1 MPVVVLG
8 LNHNSAPI
16 AVRERVV
23 FPEDKLQP
31 ALREL
36 HAHAGIAEAALI
48 TTCNRTE
55 VYAVVHGEA
64 DANLLRDWLERVHD
78 LSPGWLRDYSY
89 CYRGTAAVTHLMNV
103 ASGLDSLML
112 GEPQI
117 LGQAKIA
124 HQIAMEADSL
134 GQVLDRLFQHAFR
147 VAKQVRSETD
157 IGSHPVSI
165 AYAAVSL
172 AGQIFGS
179 LERHAALLIG
189 AGETIALTARHLVEQ
204 GIGELI
210 IANRDR
216 DRGQALASEHGGRAI
231 GLGDIP
237 AELGRVDVVVS
248 STGSDLPIL
257 GKGSV
262 ERTLRQRKHRP
273 MFLVDL
279 AVPRDIEPEIGDLAD
294 VYLYT
299 IDDLRAVIDDS
310 LRSRRE
316 AARQAEAIVNLH
328 SDQFLRWVR
337 GLDAVAAIREFR
349 ERAEAEKERALAHAR
364 HRLAQGDNPDDVVH
378 HLANRLTRRLI
389 HQPTLGLRDAARSG
403 DPDTLRVGQEVLG
416 LQVNDSEGDG

>member
-1 MPVVVLG
+1 MPVVTLG

-23 FPEDKLQP
+23 FPENKLQP

-36 HAHAGIAEAALI
+36 QAGPGVDEAALI

-55 VYAVVHGEA
+55 VYAVLSGDA
-64 DANLLRDWLERVHD
+64 DGHLLRRWLEASHD
-78 LSPGWLRDYSY
+78 LPDGWLEDYTY
-89 CYRGTAAVTHLMNV
+89 CYRGPAAVRHLMNV

-124 HQIAMEADSL
+124 HQAATDAGAI

-172 AGQIFGS
+172 AGQIFES
-179 LERHAALLIG
+179 FDDRTALLVG
-189 AGETIALTARHLVEQ
+189 AGETISLTARHLAEQ
-204 GIGELI
+204 GLGELI
-210 IANRDR
+210 IANRDPE
-216 DRGQALASEHGGRAI
+216 RGAALASEHGARAI
-231 GLGDIP
+231 DLGDIP
-237 AELGRVDVVVS
+237 AELSRVDVVVS

-257 GKGSV
+257 GKGTV
-262 ERTLRQRKHRP
+262 ERTLRERKHRP

-279 AVPRDIEPEIGDLAD
+279 AVPRDIEPEVARLPD

-310 LRSRRE
+310 LRSRQE
-316 AARQAEAIVNLH
+316 AAQQAEAIVRLH

-337 GLDAVAAIREFR
+337 SLDAVAAIREFR
-349 ERAEAEKERALAHAR
+349 ERADVEKEAALASAR
-364 HRLAQGDNPDDVVH
+364 HRLAQGDDPDEVVAT
-378 HLANRLTRRLI
+378 LANTLTRRLI
-389 HQPTLGLRDAARSG
+389 HQPTIGLREAARSG
-403 DPDTLRVGQEVLG
+403 DPDTLRIGQEVLG
-416 LQVNDSEGDG
+416 LTRHNNEDSG